1 MRSLAALD
9 LYFLCKE
16 FAKLEGAHVDKV
28 YQPSKEEL
36 FLQVHKDGKHGI
48 KILLGQAV
56 FLSSE
61 KSVGEQLTY
70 AKFLRKQLGNA
81 RMKVVQ
87 PNFER
92 ILEFHFSG
100 KEERILIVELF
111 SKGNAILCDTSYKII
126 APFLKQ
132 TWKDR
137 VVQAG
142 AQYVLPPS
150 SYIDITKVSQVEFKK
165 AMRSSDKEST
175 VKALAIDCGLG
186 GTYAE
191 EMCVRAGIDK
201 NAKGLSDREYEKLY
215 AAIKE
220 VLALPIAPCIAGVEV
235 FPFRLVSKDC
245 KEVDSFSAE
254 LEKRF
259 STKDVA
265 VSNQQSKLLN
275 AIKAQ
280 ENRLQE
286 LKQEIEDEK
295 RKGEL
300 IYEHYADVEELLN
313 SPVAKLK
320 NFPFVKEV
328 DEKARKVTIEL

>member
-1 MRSLAALD
+1 MRSLTSLD

-16 FAKLEGAHVDKV
+16 FKQLEGAHVDKV

-36 FLQVHKDGKHGI
+36 FLQVHKEGKQGI

-92 ILEFHFSG
+92 ILEFHFTG

-111 SKGNAILCDTSYKII
+111 SKGNAILCDKAYKII

-142 AQYVLPPS
+142 AQYVFPPS
-150 SYIDITKVSQVEFKK
+150 SGIDITTISLADFKK
-165 AMRSSDKEST
+165 AMKASDKESI
-175 VKALAIDCGLG
+175 VKSLAIDASLG

-191 EMCVRAGIDK
+191 EMCARAKVDK
-201 NAKGLSDREYEKLY
+201 NAKSVSDKEYEKVY
-215 AAIKE
+215 NAIKE
-220 VLALPIAPCIAGVEV
+220 VLSLHVSPSISGSEV
-235 FPFRLVSKDC
+235 YPFHLCSKQG
-245 KEVDSFSAE
+245 ERVDSFSKE

-265 VSNQQSKLLN
+265 VSAQQSKLLN

-280 ENRLQE
+280 EERLAE
-286 LKQEIEDEK
+286 LKQQIEDEH

-300 IYEHYADVEELLN
+300 IYEHYADMEEVLS

-328 DEKARKVTIEL
+328 DEKARKVVVEL